1 MYFIMKSTLK
11 LTQNVYAD
19 KFLVK

>member
-1 MYFIMKSTLK
+1 MFFIMKSTLK